1 MTTIVKKIAPR
12 KIEGLAEIKERLAAS
27 ENFVLTTYSGL
38 NVVEMGDLRSKIR
51 EKNSSMKVIKNN
63 LFKIA
68 LRESSAH
75 KELAE
80 MLDAD
85 LKGPVAVVFAGSE
98 LPAVSKTLVE
108 YSKKESKF
116 QVKIGCMDGKI
127 LAKDEIVQ
135 IATLPSRE
143 ELLAKI
149 AGGLNAPVSQIASG
163 MNQII
168 SGLARAIQAVGEKN
182 G

>member
-1 MTTIVKKIAPR
+1 MTTSVKKIAPR
-12 KIEGLAEIKERLAAS
+12 KIEGLAELKDKLTAS
-27 ENFVLTTYSGL
+27 ENFILTTYSGL
-38 NVVEMGDLRSKIR
+38 NVVEMGALRSKIR
-51 EKNSSMKVIKNN
+51 EKNSSVKVVKNN

-68 LRESSAH
+68 LRESSVH
-75 KELAE
+75 KELADQ
-80 MLDAD
+80 LDAD
-85 LKGPVAVVFAGSE
+85 LKGPVAVVFAGSD
-98 LPAVSKTLVE
+98 LPSVSKTLIE

-143 ELLAKI
+143 ELLAQI
-149 AGGLNAPVSQIASG
+149 ARGFNTPVTQIASG

-168 SGLARAIQAVGEKN
+168 SGLARAIKAVGEKN